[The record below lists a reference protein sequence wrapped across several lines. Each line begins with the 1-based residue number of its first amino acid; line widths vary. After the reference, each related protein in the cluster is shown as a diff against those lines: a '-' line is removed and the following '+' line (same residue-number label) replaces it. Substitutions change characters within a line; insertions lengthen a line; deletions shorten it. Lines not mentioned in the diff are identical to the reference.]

1 MNTVKFVV
9 ISGPSNI
16 TKLMQAADM
25 FSKFKVVG
33 YIKDFTLEMDGTVTK
48 ETIKNLIPIL
58 KSALEEDNEIV
69 TLIHFISMENEE
81 LVLKNKDIEPY
92 INKEVREI
100 SDGEKWMTLHDVLD
114 RYGIKH
120 EVDENM
126 FIK

>member
-58 KSALEEDNEIV
+58 KSALDSGMF
-69 TLIHFISMENEE
+69 TLPSILAVNA
-81 LVLKNKDIEPY
+81 
-92 INKEVREI
+92 
-100 SDGEKWMTLHDVLD
+100 
-114 RYGIKH
+114 
-120 EVDENM
+120 
-126 FIK
+126 